1 MAKLG
6 GGLGGRQGFFFT
18 SSFKK
23 PCTSLAISAVPL
35 CIHETTCAST
45 HFLFIHPLCV
55 SIDLSSRTCSG
66 LCWHDLMWHCYAS
79 VQEKQPWNSVT
90 PHPLAPYCCPGAI
103 QYILNITAES
113 CHGLVQGKDSNV
125 LSLQSPVRAHSHH
138 GMDQSHCLLR
148 KFLQDCD
155 YPNLLQWNGGKKE
168 ETQQVQWLGSEPG
181 LSPEAPAQPPGSCRP
196 AEPEELTACPPPCP
210 SAAGLLQMEKN
221 KNMLHPPSSYIILI

>member
-23 PCTSLAISAVPL
+23 LCTSLAISAVPL

-45 HFLFIHPLCV
+45 HFLFIHPFCV

-79 VQEKQPWNSVT
+79 VQEKQPWTSVT
-90 PHPLAPYCCPGAI
+90 PHLLAPYCCPGAI

-125 LSLQSPVRAHSHH
+125 LSLQSPVRAHSRH

-155 YPNLLQWNGGKKE
+155 YPNLLQWNGGKKRRDPA
-168 ETQQVQWLGSEPG
+168 GSV
-181 LSPEAPAQPPGSCRP
+181 
-196 AEPEELTACPPPCP
+196 
-210 SAAGLLQMEKN
+210 AGLRARALPWSSCPATRVLQACRARGIN
-221 KNMLHPPSSYIILI
+221 CLPPSLLICSWFTTNGEK

>member
-45 HFLFIHPLCV
+45 HFLFIHPFCV

-79 VQEKQPWNSVT
+79 IQEKQPWTSVT
-90 PHPLAPYCCPGAI
+90 PHLLAPYCCPGAI

-125 LSLQSPVRAHSHH
+125 LSLQSPVRAHSRH
-138 GMDQSHCLLR
+138 GMDQSHWVKPLPLE
-148 KFLQDCD
+148 K
-155 YPNLLQWNGGKKE
+155 
-168 ETQQVQWLGSEPG
+168 VS
-181 LSPEAPAQPPGSCRP
+181 
-196 AEPEELTACPPPCP
+196 
-210 SAAGLLQMEKN
+210 AGLWLPKSFTVKWGEKRRDPAGSVAGVRARALPWSSCPATRVLQACRARGIN
-221 KNMLHPPSSYIILI
+221 CLPPSLLICSWFTTNGEK